1 MLTESPK
8 HHGIPTTKYPQCISN
23 PSHSPGWCNYYWEP
37 QTEKKLGLGRG
48 REFKK
53 NKQPLLQ
60 LQGMTGKDIKVLK
73 LSYILFFL
81 FFFFCPEEKVLHK
94 WKGKSKTEGPSGP
107 TQDCERRWAPGLPHP
122 NPVWMR
128 TTWSQWAPRGGQAEE
143 TLGWALLASW
153 GSPVAWKRSW
163 EGAQVGEEKD

>member
-73 LSYILFFL
+73 LSSILFF

-107 TQDCERRWAPGLPHP
+107 RTVRGGGPPDCPIPTPCGWGQPEANEHLGVGRQRRRWAEL
-122 NPVWMR
+122 
-128 TTWSQWAPRGGQAEE
+128 S
-143 TLGWALLASW
+143 
-153 GSPVAWKRSW
+153 
-163 EGAQVGEEKD
+163 

>member
-1 MLTESPK
+1 
-8 HHGIPTTKYPQCISN
+8 
-23 PSHSPGWCNYYWEP
+23 
-37 QTEKKLGLGRG
+37 
-48 REFKK
+48 
-53 NKQPLLQ
+53 
-60 LQGMTGKDIKVLK
+60 MTGKDIKVLK
-73 LSYILFFL
+73 LSSILFF
-81 FFFFCPEEKVLHK
+81 FFFFCPEVKVLHK

-153 GSPVAWKRSW
+153 GSLWLGREAERVHRLGKRRISLAGVTMW
-163 EGAQVGEEKD
+163 RTERPWADGPAQFISGRLWDPAAEAGPG